1 MHLKSKNDFRNYQN
15 LISFVSQD
23 TFLVKDSIKNNICL
37 YSDNEKINNEQL
49 LNAVEFSRL
58 NKFLDKL
65 PEGLDT
71 IIDTNAK
78 EISSGQRQRI
88 ALARFYYSLRDI
100 LIFDEATNAL
110 DEDNE
115 KAIIEN
121 IFN

>member
-1 MHLKSKNDFRNYQN
+1 M
-15 LISFVSQD
+15 
-23 TFLVKDSIKNNICL
+23 
-37 YSDNEKINNEQL
+37 
-49 LNAVEFSRL
+49 
-58 NKFLDKL
+58 

-121 IFN
+121 IFNLRKNKTVIIVSHNKTNLKNCDRIIEVKDNTLIEHK